1 MEITK
6 NKKNFGQFY
15 TTNYDVIFQ
24 EMDLG
29 IFTGSHVCIVE
40 PFVGK
45 GHLIEYIKS
54 KKEEGSFTLE
64 CYDIDPK
71 CDFVNGKRDTL
82 LDPPSYKNK
91 IVVTNPPYLA
101 KNKCKDKVCF
111 DKYNVNDLYKCFM
124 ETIIADPPLGGLII
138 IPLNFWCS
146 IRDMDIQL
154 RKRFLSKFNVHRVN
168 VFEQSVFEDT
178 SYTVCS
184 ILFEIKQTSGQA
196 SNGQASTGQ
205 ASTGQASNGQAS
217 TGQASTGQA
226 SNGQASTGQASTGQA
241 SNGQASTGQASTG
254 QASNGQASTGQASD
268 IRMVF
273 YPSKKDFIFSLDTKN
288 NYTIGGEIYLLPMHK
303 EYKIS
308 RLLAGQE
315 SSSSILLKALDDDG
329 KKRICLSI
337 SESPYYGKATSR
349 TYASINI
356 DPPIGIDKQKEVV
369 SRFNQWMEELRT
381 KYNSMF
387 LTNYRESKDISRK
400 RISFDLAYQMI
411 GYLLN
416 DTITH

>member
-226 SNGQASTGQASTGQA
+226 SNGQASTGQAS
-241 SNGQASTGQASTG
+241 
-254 QASNGQASTGQASD
+254 D

-288 NYTIGGEIYLLPMHK
+288 NYTIGGEIYLLPIHK

-337 SESPYYGKATSR
+337 SESPYYGKPTSR

-356 DPPIGIDKQKEVV
+356 DPQIGIDKQKEVV

>member
-217 TGQASTGQA
+217 TGQAS
-226 SNGQASTGQASTGQA
+226 
-241 SNGQASTGQASTG
+241 
-254 QASNGQASTGQASD
+254 D

>member
-1 MEITK
+1 VIGLKMEITK

-217 TGQASTGQA
+217 TGQAS
-226 SNGQASTGQASTGQA
+226 
-241 SNGQASTGQASTG
+241 
-254 QASNGQASTGQASD
+254 D

>member
-205 ASTGQASNGQAS
+205 AS
-217 TGQASTGQA
+217 
-226 SNGQASTGQASTGQA
+226 
-241 SNGQASTGQASTG
+241 
-254 QASNGQASTGQASD
+254 D

-337 SESPYYGKATSR
+337 SESPYYGKPTSR

>member
-1 MEITK
+1 VIGLKMEITK

-226 SNGQASTGQASTGQA
+226 SNGQASTGQAS
-241 SNGQASTGQASTG
+241 
-254 QASNGQASTGQASD
+254 D

-288 NYTIGGEIYLLPMHK
+288 NYTIGGEIYLLPIHK

-337 SESPYYGKATSR
+337 SESPYYGKPTSR

-356 DPPIGIDKQKEVV
+356 DPQIGIDKQKEVV

>member
-217 TGQASTGQA
+217 TGQAS
-226 SNGQASTGQASTGQA
+226 
-241 SNGQASTGQASTG
+241 
-254 QASNGQASTGQASD
+254 D

-337 SESPYYGKATSR
+337 SESPYYGKPTSR